1 MKRKFSL
8 VMSAAMILSL
18 IAPMTN
24 ALAEDIQTPETAST
38 ETIVAE
44 AAASGGTTY
53 YVDSTIGDDSNSGTS
68 PETPWKTL
76 DKVTATTFLPGDT
89 ILLKSGSI
97 WNGEWLWPKGSG
109 TADAPIKI
117 DKYGGDAL
125 PVINGM
131 GIDRGM
137 NYSGA
142 VHLRN
147 QEYWEIRN
155 LEVTNDDDFDVDID
169 LSRPQGDNSWSSQA
183 ETRNGILIIA
193 DGDLLNDG
201 DDGIFDHIY
210 IVILS
215 ISVDR

>member
-1 MKRKFSL
+1 M
-8 VMSAAMILSL
+8 A
-18 IAPMTN
+18 
-24 ALAEDIQTPETAST
+24 
-38 ETIVAE
+38 
-44 AAASGGTTY
+44 
-53 YVDSTIGDDSNSGTS
+53 
-68 PETPWKTL
+68 
-76 DKVTATTFLPGDT
+76 
-89 ILLKSGSI
+89 
-97 WNGEWLWPKGSG
+97 KGSG

-169 LSRPQGDNSWSSQA
+169 LPARRVTTVGRVRPKHGMAS
-183 ETRNGILIIA
+183 
-193 DGDLLNDG
+193 
-201 DDGIFDHIY
+201 
-210 IVILS
+210 
-215 ISVDR
+215 